1 MNKHHSTLRRGNHDM
16 SKMDKEQE
24 QVVDRSENNN
34 KIMLKDFDLQ
44 GKVGVSITYV
54 HLPNKGPPSQV

>member
-1 MNKHHSTLRRGNHDM
+1 M

-24 QVVDRSENNN
+24 QVVDRSRKNN
-34 KIMLKDFDLQ
+34 KVTLKDFDLQ

-54 HLPNKGPPSQV
+54 HLPNREAPSQV